1 MYIRLEIQNPGR
13 ASSGSLRAITLGALG
28 GTLGQSENCDW
39 VLQDEGNAV
48 PDKVATILFD
58 GQRFVL
64 WTHATGLS
72 VNGARRALAP
82 DRQVVLQNEDTVFI
96 GALEIAV
103 RIGSLAHV
111 EKRLQALEALVLERN
126 DAVTDLLA
134 GSSTRQTKTPDLTEV
149 DPVTLLDQSSERQTN
164 LDPLALWDTKKQPQ
178 SATAASG
185 LQTVIDMPS
194 RSATTAGSAPSA
206 QGFDPVSLPAI
217 RKDSFSFEEA
227 PAESDL
233 LLATV
238 LDPAEIEAHVAVNL
252 DPSSEDFGARCWAVY
267 RDRVA
272 ALKKQ
277 KGIS

>member
-1 MYIRLEIQNPGR
+1 VHIRLDIQNPGR
-13 ASSGSLRAITLGALG
+13 ARSGSPRSITFGALG
-28 GTLGQSENCDW
+28 GTIGQSENCDW

-48 PDKVATILFD
+48 PDKAATILFD

-82 DRQVVLQNEDTVFI
+82 GRQVVLQDEDTVSI
-96 GALEIAV
+96 GALEIGV

-111 EKRLQALEALVLERN
+111 EKRLQALETLVLERS
-126 DAVTDLLA
+126 DAVADLLDGA
-134 GSSTRQTKTPDLTEV
+134 SPRQTNPPALTEV
-149 DPVTLLDQSSERQTN
+149 DPITLLDQSSERQTN
-164 LDPLALWDTKKQPQ
+164 LDPLALWDPKKQPPA
-178 SATAASG
+178 ATAASG
-185 LQTVIDMPS
+185 LETVMDMPS
-194 RSATTAGSAPSA
+194 RIAATASSAASP

-217 RKDSFSFEEA
+217 RKDSFGFEEV

-233 LLATV
+233 PLAAV
-238 LDPAEIEAHVAVNL
+238 LDPAEIEAHVAVIL
-252 DPSSEDFGARCWAVY
+252 DPSSEVFGARCWAVY